1 MKRTTLLL
9 VIVSFIAVLFCGLWV
24 RTVTGY
30 HAEMEQRCQYY
41 AEQAAGGLSSYE
53 KFKGINDESYIGQY
67 WSSVANFY
75 AFKDTLYSLADNGG
89 WNEALYNDCNVLY
102 DHMLLAPEKVFAHMD
117 DVLAAL
123 ELLGKDYTSPDAGR
137 AMNQLAYNLQHNT
150 WKTE

>member
-1 MKRTTLLL
+1 MKKTTILL
-9 VIVSFIAVLFCGLWV
+9 VVVSFIAVFFCHLWV
-24 RTVTGY
+24 RAIIGHHT
-30 HAEMEQRCQYY
+30 EMEQRCQYY
-41 AEQAAGGLSSYE
+41 AEQAAGGLSGYE
-53 KFKGINDESYIGQY
+53 KFKDINGESHIGQY

-75 AFKDTLYSLADNGG
+75 AFKDTLYSLADDGS
-89 WNEALYNDCNVLY
+89 WNEALYKECDVLY

-137 AMNQLAYNLQHNT
+137 AMNQLAYNLQYNT